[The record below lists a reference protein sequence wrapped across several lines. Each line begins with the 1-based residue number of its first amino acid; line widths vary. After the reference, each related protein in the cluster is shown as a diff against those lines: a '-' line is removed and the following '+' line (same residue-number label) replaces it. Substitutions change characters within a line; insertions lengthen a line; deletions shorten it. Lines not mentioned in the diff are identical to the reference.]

1 VKKITKFYADWCGP
15 CVEYKLVFEH
25 ITKQLKGWEVEE
37 YNVDTTEG
45 QEKCMAF
52 GVTSVPAT
60 VIQVDDNEPKV
71 IIGMLSAEQLAKEVI

>member
-1 VKKITKFYADWCGP
+1 
-15 CVEYKLVFEH
+15 
-25 ITKQLKGWEVEE
+25 
-37 YNVDTTEG
+37 
-45 QEKCMAF
+45 MAF